1 MTVRTDAGMISFF
14 ICAVSDRNPSSA
26 GQSRAYGARSMRLR
40 SRDAAKLEWRRRA
53 SLQGR
58 CDVLPRKSRATRCR
72 AIRSRA
78 SPAAARVP
86 ATGHATAPAPSR
98 VMNPRRLTSRRL
110 RDTPIGA
117 RWSATQATLYLKE
130 QLARLPHQFSSVR
143 TFRNAGASVGH
154 RVLVARYVATDDNV
168 VGVSDSLLSSA
179 WWRCV
184 QEEQKQDRNRSAQRS
199 GLDATI
205 RAVWAAPA
213 HGGRRRR
220 RL

>member
-53 SLQGR
+53 SLRGR

-130 QLARLPHQFSSVR
+130 QLARSPHQFSDALA
-143 TFRNAGASVGH
+143 FRESAFLLPRGAPDPNAPPCMRQHLLPWTDGELQGLPE
-154 RVLVARYVATDDNV
+154 RVL
-168 VGVSDSLLSSA
+168 
-179 WWRCV
+179 
-184 QEEQKQDRNRSAQRS
+184 
-199 GLDATI
+199 
-205 RAVWAAPA
+205 APQ
-213 HGGRRRR
+213 R
-220 RL
+220 RLASIGPVLRL